1 MTAPQC
7 QDCGM
12 NHEPDDKA
20 ACIEGHGGDPIQ
32 VTVHGKYGHG
42 PMPVE
47 FRDALVEMVRLVK
60 QAIDDG
66 TLPKDRRAAARPSGD
81 DGAGGA

>member
-1 MTAPQC
+1 MTEFSENCCWNDFRDLCPLQKGPC
-7 QDCGM
+7 SC
-12 NHEPDDKA
+12 
-20 ACIEGHGGDPIQ
+20 ACHQAIE

-47 FRDALVEMVRLVK
+47 FRDVLVEMVRLVK

-66 TLPKDRRAAARPSGD
+66 TLPRRSQQPAPRP
-81 DGAGGA
+81 GGEEN